1 MILKDSNVL
10 KDGED
15 FKRIAHLRQYKL
27 YLVQPLDIEKFLAL
41 ESLTIQANYLRVT
54 SADV

>member
-1 MILKDSNVL
+1 MILKDLNVL

-15 FKRIAHLRQYKL
+15 FKRIAHLRRYFKL

-41 ESLTIQANYLRVT
+41 NPFKYKLTTLQEY
-54 SADV
+54 S